1 MHRIIQNLKG
11 LVSRMKER
19 IDGISMKE
27 NAAYEI
33 LGMNGRMISHSKS
46 GYINLNP
53 NNVVVF
59 NANVCVRSGKIWYGD
74 LDLTISKK
82 NLIDLSSFIGDEI
95 YVLYEMDARFENE
108 DSPLINEYV
117 AKFSPDGNYKLSD
130 RLREY
135 KSL

>member
-1 MHRIIQNLKG
+1 MYRVIQNLKG

-46 GYINLNP
+46 GYIEKNP
-53 NNVVVF
+53 DNIVVF
-59 NANVCVRSGKIWYGD
+59 NANVCIRTGKIWYGD
-74 LDLTISKK
+74 IDVTLSKK
-82 NLIDLSSFIGDEI
+82 NLIDLSSFIDEEI

-108 DSPLINEYV
+108 ESPLIDQYV
-117 AKFSPDGNYKLSD
+117 VKFSPDGSYELKDSLK
-130 RLREY
+130 EY